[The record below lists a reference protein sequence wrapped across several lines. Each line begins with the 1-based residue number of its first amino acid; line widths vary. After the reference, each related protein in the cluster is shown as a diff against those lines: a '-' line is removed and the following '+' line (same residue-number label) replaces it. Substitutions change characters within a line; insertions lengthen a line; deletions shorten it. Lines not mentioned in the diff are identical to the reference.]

1 MFIRWKEEW
10 TMSLTTVLSV
20 EVRPDRANAYESHV
34 HELAS
39 KAVAGKEPFEWIAH
53 QVIAGPIGTMHFV
66 SEAPD
71 WAALGAR
78 EPIEQLARRLLG
90 ENEGAL
96 LLDRIAECVVSRRFE
111 IARDRADLSYPV
123 ASDDPPRAN
132 TLVSVIQAR
141 PGGDDACEEL
151 IRKVAQAIPL
161 VKDPRRF
168 TAYEAFVGP
177 TRTYWIVTPLADMA
191 DLDRMLSPRDLLQKA
206 FGAEGVLLHRTG
218 FDAIERLE
226 RQLIV
231 IRPELSNATWLG
243 DVVGRRPRAAAA
255 AAATH

>member
-1 MFIRWKEEW
+1 
-10 TMSLTTVLSV
+10 MSLTTVLTV
-20 EVRPDRANAYESHV
+20 EVRPDRLSAYESHV

-39 KAVAGKEPFEWIAH
+39 KAVAGKEPFEWTAH
-53 QVIAGPIGTMHFV
+53 QVIAGPLGTMHIV
-66 SEAPD
+66 SAAAD

-78 EPIEQLARRLLG
+78 EPIELLVRRVLG
-90 ENEGAL
+90 ESDGAL
-96 LLDRIAECVVSRRFE
+96 LLDRIAECVASRRFE
-111 IARDRADLSYPV
+111 IARDRPDLSQPL
-123 ASDDPPRAN
+123 APEDPPRAN
-132 TLVSVIQAR
+132 TLVSVMQAR

-206 FGAEGVLLHRTG
+206 FGAEGVLLARTG
-218 FDAIERLE
+218 YDAIERLE
-226 RQLIV
+226 RQIIML
-231 IRPELSNATWLG
+231 RPELSNATWLG
-243 DVVGRRPRAAAA
+243 DVVGRRAQPSAAARAA
-255 AAATH
+255 H